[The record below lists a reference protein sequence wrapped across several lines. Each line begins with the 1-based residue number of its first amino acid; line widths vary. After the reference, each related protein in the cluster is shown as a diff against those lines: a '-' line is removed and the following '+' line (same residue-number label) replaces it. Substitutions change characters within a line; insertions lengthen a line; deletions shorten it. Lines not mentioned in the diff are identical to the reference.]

1 MNLKEIRALILEMR
15 ALFEK
20 GSPVELEAILPS
32 FREFQK
38 KVNRELFESESTVAD
53 SEPDQWLLTVLSVI
67 DEREGLKL
75 YDLYFR
81 EVLDYTKLVPA
92 EDRKNRAIACLQKQ
106 PLEVRRAI
114 ILFINMNSTLYGT
127 IDPETEDYNTID
139 RRVEAVSRNMDEL
152 RSLYDRLSDYRSKA
166 VLTEIIKNWYDF
178 DYTRVLKMQESLYSD
193 YFDHDLIKPLDEEV
207 FVDAGGYTGDTVVDF
222 DKNYRSYKKI
232 ISYEIMPSLCEKI
245 RENTKGLH
253 DIDVRNKGL
262 AEKNGIMYVNDK
274 EDSIGQLQEA
284 GETAVEVVCLDDDI
298 KEKVTWI
305 KMDIE
310 GAEYNAL
317 QGCRRHI
324 EEEAP
329 LLTICVYHNYDD
341 IVRIPELIQSMRD
354 DYHYYLRS
362 NSIVPIPSEFVL
374 FAIPKD
380 RLLK

>member
-1 MNLKEIRALILEMR
+1 MEIRALILEMR

-20 GSPVELEAILPS
+20 EDGAEHEAV
-32 FREFQK
+32 FTAFQAFQK
-38 KVNRELFESESTVAD
+38 KVNLELFENEATVVDAK
-53 SEPDQWLLTVLSVI
+53 PDQWFETALSTI
-67 DEREGLKL
+67 DERSALRL

-81 EVLDYTKLVPA
+81 EVYDYTKLVSI
-92 EDRKNRAIACLQKQ
+92 EDKKKRAIASLHKQ
-106 PLEVRRAI
+106 PEQVEQAI
-114 ILFINMNSTLYGT
+114 IKFINMNSALYGY
-127 IDPETEDYNTID
+127 IDTESSDYNSVD
-139 RRVEAVSRNMDEL
+139 QRVEAIERNIDGL
-152 RSLYDRLSDYRSKA
+152 KALYECLADYRSKA

-178 DYTRVLKMQESLYSD
+178 DYTRVLKMQESLYTD
-193 YFDHDLIKPLDEEV
+193 YFDHDLIKPIDDEV
-207 FVDAGGYTGDTVVDF
+207 FVDAGGYTGDTAVDF
-222 DKNYRSYKKI
+222 DRNYQSYKKI
-232 ISYEIMPSLCEKI
+232 ITYEIMQSLCGKI
-245 RENTKGLH
+245 KENTKGLH

-262 AEKNGIMYVNDK
+262 AEKNGVMYVNDK

-284 GETAVEVVCLDDDI
+284 GETAVDVVRLDDDI

-317 QGCRRHI
+317 LGCRRHI

-341 IVRIPELIQSMRD
+341 IVRIPKLIRSMRG

-374 FAIPKD
+374 FAIPED
-380 RLLK
+380 RLQR